1 MVEIKSN
8 LLRMHLQRR
17 KRIAFGGLVYKRK
30 PFPEENPEEW
40 WIPNK
45 AIVGLRQ

>member
-1 MVEIKSN
+1 
-8 LLRMHLQRR
+8 MHLQRR

-30 PFPEENPEEW
+30 PFPEEW